1 MVKQRS
7 TARRYHS
14 LLALGLALLPAAT
27 AAGAAEL
34 AGSEWRPVRIGAS
47 DLAADT
53 KAFVQFRSG
62 GELVGQGGCNRFFG
76 RYKIE
81 GETIEIGP
89 IGATRMAC
97 PEPVM
102 AEEASF
108 LAALEAART
117 WTRDRTSLVLF
128 DAEKHEQARLQQTD
142 AD

>member
-1 MVKQRS
+1 MVEQLS
-7 TARRYHS
+7 TGGRYVG
-14 LLALGLALLPAAT
+14 LLALGLALLLAPSS
-27 AAGAAEL
+27 AGAAEL
-34 AGSEWRPVRIGAS
+34 AGSEWRPVRIGAA

-62 GELVGQGGCNRFFG
+62 GELAGQGGCNRFFG
-76 RYKIE
+76 RYKID

-102 AEEASF
+102 AEEAGL
-108 LAALEAART
+108 LAALEAAKT
-117 WTRDRTSLVLF
+117 FARDRASLVLF

>member
-1 MVKQRS
+1 MVKRRMTGRRS
-7 TARRYHS
+7 PG
-14 LLALGLALLPAAT
+14 LLVLGLALLPAT
-27 AAGAAEL
+27 SAAGTAEL
-34 AGSEWRPVRIGAS
+34 AGSEWRPVRLGAS
-47 DLAADT
+47 DVAPDT

-62 GELVGQGGCNRFFG
+62 GELAGQGGCNRFFG

-102 AEEASF
+102 AQEASL

>member
-1 MVKQRS
+1 MVKQR
-7 TARRYHS
+7 TASRRCPG
-14 LLALGLALLPAAT
+14 LLALGLALLPATA

-47 DLAADT
+47 DVAPDT
-53 KAFVQFRSG
+53 KAFVQFKSG
-62 GELVGQGGCNRFFG
+62 GELAGQGGCNRFFG
-76 RYKIE
+76 RYKTE

-102 AEEASF
+102 AAEASF

-117 WTRDRTSLVLF
+117 WARDRTTLVLF

>member
-1 MVKQRS
+1 MVEQRS
-7 TARRYHS
+7 TGGRYVG
-14 LLALGLALLPAAT
+14 LLALGLALLLAPSSV
-27 AAGAAEL
+27 GAAEL
-34 AGSEWRPVRIGAS
+34 AGSEWRPVRIGAA
-47 DLAADT
+47 DVAADT
-53 KAFVQFRSG
+53 KAFVQFKSG
-62 GELVGQGGCNRFFG
+62 GELTGQGGCNRFFG
-76 RYKIE
+76 RYKID

-108 LAALEAART
+108 LAALEAAKT
-117 WTRDRTSLVLF
+117 FVRDRTSLVLF

>member
-1 MVKQRS
+1 MVVQQA
-7 TARRYHS
+7 TGRRGRG
-14 LLALGLALLPAAT
+14 LLAFGLALLLGT
-27 AAGAAEL
+27 STAGAAEL
-34 AGSEWRPVRIGAS
+34 AGSEWRPVRLGAS
-47 DLAADT
+47 DVASDT

-62 GELVGQGGCNRFFG
+62 GELAGQGGCNRFFG

-102 AEEASF
+102 AQEASL
-108 LAALEAART
+108 LAAFEAART
-117 WTRDRTSLVLF
+117 WARDRTSLVLF

>member
-1 MVKQRS
+1 MVRQRS
-7 TARRYHS
+7 TGRRYG
-14 LLALGLALLPAAT
+14 LLALSLALLPAAT

-34 AGSEWRPVRIGAS
+34 AGSEWRPVRIGAA

-62 GELVGQGGCNRFFG
+62 GELAGQGGCNRFFG

-108 LAALEAART
+108 LAALEAAKTFARE
-117 WTRDRTSLVLF
+117 RTSLVLF
-128 DAEKHEQARLQQTD
+128 DADKHEQARLQQTD

>member
-1 MVKQRS
+1 MAKQR
-7 TARRYHS
+7 AAGRWRWG
-14 LLALGLALLPAAT
+14 LLPLGLVAVLAA
-27 AAGAAEL
+27 ADGEAAEL
-34 AGSEWRPVRIGAS
+34 AGSEWRPVRLGSVDVAP
-47 DLAADT
+47 DA

-62 GELVGQGGCNRFFG
+62 GELAGQGGCNRFFG
-76 RYKIE
+76 RYRTDGDK
-81 GETIEIGP
+81 IEIGP

-102 AEEASF
+102 TLEASF

-117 WTRDRTSLVLF
+117 WQRDRTSLVLF